1 MRNTKIICTIG
12 PASEDEAT
20 LEALCRAGMNV
31 ARLNFSHGTHEE
43 HLERIRRIRRV
54 RERLN
59 LPVAIMLDTRGPE
72 YRIKTFEN
80 GRVTLKTGD
89 EFTFTTRDI
98 AGDEHGVSV
107 ALDNLTQSLAVGD
120 TILVNNGL
128 LSFKVKSLTDTDAVC
143 EVEEGGELS
152 NRKSMN
158 FPGKVISQPYLSEQ
172 DRADIRFGV
181 ENDRLSDHLPHVK
194 APGQHLHVRLSA
206 VSQQRRQISGMV
218 WMQVFAGVKMGAG
231 IGKPFPAAAS
241 SLVDVKSEK
250 VRFRPWKSVNL
261 RFHHNAVP
269 ALVKSYGSMY
279 RRMAA
284 APKNPGNGIGICAV
298 LHFIAPCSDYAPR
311 GHSDSIFPVSRG
323 LDKLPRAPGYC
334 KCVPRPAAE
343 NRLCSSSE
351 TAPESLLYFV
361 PRNPI
366 PEAMSRA
373 NTILPKMCFGY

>member
-89 EFTFTTRDI
+89 KFTFTTRDI

-152 NRKSMN
+152 ER
-158 FPGKVISQPYLSEQ
+158 VRRRPY
-172 DRADIRFGV
+172 
-181 ENDRLSDHLPHVK
+181 
-194 APGQHLHVRLSA
+194 
-206 VSQQRRQISGMV
+206 
-218 WMQVFAGVKMGAG
+218 
-231 IGKPFPAAAS
+231 
-241 SLVDVKSEK
+241 SLVLFDELEKAHRDVCGILLQIMEDGVLTDSTGRHVDFRNTMIVMTTNLGSECSI
-250 VRFRPWKSVNL
+250 R
-261 RFHHNAVP
+261 
-269 ALVKSYGSMY
+269 GSL
-279 RRMAA
+279 
-284 APKNPGNGIGICAV
+284 G
-298 LHFIAPCSDYAPR
+298 
-311 GHSDSIFPVSRG
+311 
-323 LDKLPRAPGYC
+323 
-334 KCVPRPAAE
+334 
-343 NRLCSSSE
+343 
-351 TAPESLLYFV
+351 
-361 PRNPI
+361 
-366 PEAMSRA
+366 
-373 NTILPKMCFGY
+373 FGQTG

>member
-80 GRVTLKTGD
+80 GRVTLKSGD

-181 ENDRLSDHLPHVK
+181 ENDVDFIACSF
-194 APGQHLHVRLSA
+194 
-206 VSQQRRQISGMV
+206 VSRREDLLE
-218 WMQVFAGVKMGAG
+218 ALELL
-231 IGKPFPAAAS
+231 GKSPIHTVYI
-241 SLVDVKSEK
+241 VD
-250 VRFRPWKSVNL
+250 
-261 RFHHNAVP
+261 
-269 ALVKSYGSMY
+269 SYGSLYPEEIRDISDMY
-279 RRMAA
+279 LEKMD
-284 APKNPGNGIGICAV
+284 KYGKQVGIHAHNNMQ
-298 LHFIAPCSDYAPR
+298 LAF
-311 GHSDSIFPVSRG
+311 
-323 LDKLPRAPGYC
+323 
-334 KCVPRPAAE
+334 
-343 NRLCSSSE
+343 
-351 TAPESLLYFV
+351 
-361 PRNPI
+361 
-366 PEAMSRA
+366 A
-373 NTILPKMCFGY
+373 NTITACANGVSMLDATMNGMGRGAGNCMMEQLMTFLRNPKYQLPPVLRFVEQHMDKLRAEGVKWGYDTPYLLTGYMDMHPRTAIAFTKDNRHDYATYFANLGHE